1 MAISF
6 NLSAEVR
13 HDKGKGAS
21 RRLRR
26 VGKVPGI
33 LYGAGE
39 PAMELAFDH
48 NELRNS
54 LAHEAFYSHVLKI
67 KVDGGE
73 HQAIVKD
80 LQRHPA
86 KPLIMHLDL
95 LRVKDDV
102 EIRVHVPLH
111 FLGEKD
117 AIGVKQQGGVVSR
130 NFIEVEIACLPR
142 YLPEYI
148 DVDVTNLEINH
159 ALHLSDLKLSE
170 GVRIVQLAYGEEHDL
185 PVVAIHHPRITVEEE
200 PVAEAAAAPAEGA
213 AAPAE
218 GAAAAPAE
226 GGKAAP
232 ADAKAA
238 AAAGKGAAAPG
249 KGAAPAA
256 AGGKPAPADK
266 AAPAADKG
274 GKGKDKK

>member
-13 HDKGKGAS
+13 NDKGKGAS

-26 VGKVPGI
+26 TGKVPGI

-39 PAMELAFDH
+39 PPVELAFDH
-48 NELRNS
+48 NELRNNLS
-54 LAHEAFYSHVLKI
+54 HEAFYSHILKV
-67 KVDGGE
+67 KVGKDE

-86 KPLIMHLDL
+86 KPVIMHLDL
-95 LRVKDDV
+95 MRVKDDV

-111 FLGEKD
+111 FLGEKE

-148 DVDVTNLEINH
+148 DVDVTNLELNH

-200 PVAEAAAAPAEGA
+200 PVVEAAVAAEGEA

-218 GAAAAPAE
+218 GAAAAPGSDGKPGADAKAAPA
-226 GGKAAP
+226 GKGAPVGKAAP
-232 ADAKAA
+232 A
-238 AAAGKGAAAPG
+238 AGKGAPG
-249 KGAAPAA
+249 APA
-256 AGGKPAPADK
+256 GK
-266 AAPAADKG
+266 AAPTAD
-274 GKGKDKK
+274 KGKDKK

>member
-6 NLSAEVR
+6 NLSAEIR
-13 HDKGKGAS
+13 NDKGKGAS

-26 VGKVPGI
+26 AGKVPGI

-39 PAMELAFDH
+39 PPLELAFEH
-48 NELRNS
+48 NALRNN
-54 LAHEAFYSHVLKI
+54 LAHEAFYSHILKI
-67 KVDGGE
+67 MVAGDE

-95 LRVKDDV
+95 LRVKDDQ
-102 EIRVHVPLH
+102 EIHVHVPLH
-111 FLGEKD
+111 FLGEKE

-130 NFIEVEIACLPR
+130 NLIEIEIACLPR

-148 DVDVTNLEINH
+148 DVDVINLELNH
-159 ALHLSDLKLSE
+159 ALHMSDLKLPE

-200 PVAEAAAAPAEGA
+200 PVAEAAA
-213 AAPAE
+213 PAE

-226 GGKAAP
+226 GA
-232 ADAKAA
+232 
-238 AAAGKGAAAPG
+238 
-249 KGAAPAA
+249 AAPAA
-256 AGGKPAPADK
+256 DTK
-266 AAPAADKG
+266 AAPAADAKSAAAPSGKVAPAAEKG
-274 GKGKDKK
+274 DKGKEKK